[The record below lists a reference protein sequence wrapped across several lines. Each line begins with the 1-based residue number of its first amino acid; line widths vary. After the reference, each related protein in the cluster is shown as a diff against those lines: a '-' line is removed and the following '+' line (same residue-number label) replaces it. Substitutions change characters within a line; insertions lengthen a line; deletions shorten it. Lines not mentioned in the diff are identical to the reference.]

1 MHPDI
6 LELARFYKSPLGR
19 MTRDILRGQVQAH
32 WDPSLPRSLLGLG
45 YALPYL
51 WPYLGDE
58 RVVAAMPAAQGVLRW
73 PHQGPSATCLV
84 HDHALPF
91 PKASFER
98 VLLVHALEHA
108 QDPEALIGQAWD
120 VLTGQGELIILVPNR
135 LSVWARRDMTPF
147 GQGRPY
153 SHGQLEAITGKVG
166 FAVSAHDYLLF
177 MPPLRARWALGL
189 MNPLEKLSRRLGTR
203 FGGVHLIKLRK
214 QVFARPKRAKQKIEK
229 LEGVA
234 QPAFHYEGD
243 KLVRNYSSNKSAS
256 LSTIAP
262 PNSPTSVMVTADL

>member
-1 MHPDI
+1 
-6 LELARFYKSPLGR
+6 

-32 WDPSLPRSLLGLG
+32 WDPSLPRSMLGLG

-51 WPYLGDE
+51 WPYLSDGQ
-58 RVVAAMPAAQGVLRW
+58 VVAAMPAAQGVLRW

-214 QVFARPKRAKQKIEK
+214 QVFARPKRVKQKIEQI
-229 LEGVA
+229 EGVA

-256 LSTIAP
+256 LSTMAP

>member
-19 MTRDILRGQVQAH
+19 MTRDILRSQVQAH
-32 WDPSLPRSLLGLG
+32 WDPNLPRSMLGLG
-45 YALPYL
+45 YAPPFL
-51 WPYLGDE
+51 WPYLGSE

-98 VLLVHALEHA
+98 ILLVHALEHA
-108 QDPEALIGQAWD
+108 QDPEALVGQAWD

-166 FAVSAHDYLLF
+166 FAVSAHDYVLF

-189 MNPLEKLSRRLGTR
+189 MQPMEKLSRRLGTH

-214 QVFARPKRAKQKIEK
+214 QVFARPKRVTQKEMQPK
-229 LEGVA
+229 TAA
-234 QPAFHYEGD
+234 QPAFRYEST
-243 KLVRNYSSNKSAS
+243 KSLLHSSNRSAS
-256 LSTIAP
+256 LSTMAP